1 MVILDANII
10 KIIIVLVTFILSAIP
25 LYRAVKFLKG
35 KTNFPKTLF
44 ITLISGIIIS
54 ILSLLI
60 KLYIGIISSIVLIW
74 IYKKAFRLKW
84 TKAFMVW
91 IIQIVL
97 IIISSVIFGLIISLI
112 LKLPFF
118 S

>member
-1 MVILDANII
+1 MVILDTNTI
-10 KIIIVLVTFILSAIP
+10 KIIIFIITFILSAIP

-44 ITLISGIIIS
+44 ITLVSGLIIS
-54 ILSLLI
+54 ILSSLI
-60 KLYIGIISSIVLIW
+60 KIYIGIISSIVLIW
-74 IYKKAFRLKW
+74 IYKKSFKLKW
-84 TKAFMVW
+84 TKAFIVW
-91 IIQIVL
+91 IIQIIL
-97 IIISSVIFGLIISLI
+97 IIISSIIFGLLISII